1 MTPGRTISDDR
12 SQPKSRRACQACR
25 ASKVRCRKPHED
37 QPCTRCSEIGR
48 HCAPREKSNKRQKR
62 IDGRPVQNGEAGLD
76 TVTEALQNG
85 NSKTPPIRTTAAER
99 TTTLDPQP
107 ATASLDTNRTG
118 EFSSTLSDEYR
129 NAHIEQSIRDVIDD
143 ETTSM
148 IFSHFVENM
157 LQHFPFMAFHPSAT
171 AEEIL
176 QTTPILLLAILDA
189 AGDGFYATEVSRKLR
204 KLLVKVYS
212 TWLLET
218 NSYSASLLQAL
229 VISVTWHR
237 DMEGEPMDVFQLSN
251 AAANLAMVMG
261 MGKRPSDVEARR
273 LWLACYYTCARYICC
288 SRVAITVC

>member
-1 MTPGRTISDDR
+1 MTPRQTSSNDQ
-12 SQPKSRRACQACR
+12 SQRKSSRACQACR
-25 ASKVRCRKPHED
+25 ISKVRCRKPHED

-48 HCAPREKSNKRQKR
+48 HCTPREESNKRQKR
-62 IDGRPVQNGEAGLD
+62 VDGRPVQNIEAGLD
-76 TVTEALQNG
+76 TVTPVLQNG
-85 NSKTPPIRTTAAER
+85 NAKTPSIRTTAAER
-99 TTTLDPQP
+99 TTTLDPQS

-118 EFSSTLSDEYR
+118 ECSSTLSDEYR

-148 IFSHFVENM
+148 VFSHFVENM

-189 AGDGFYATEVSRKLR
+189 AGDGFYATEVSRKFR

-237 DMEGEPMDVFQLSN
+237 DMEGESMDVFQLSN

-261 MGKRPSDVEARR
+261 MGKHPRNVEARR
-273 LWLACYYTCARYICC
+273 LWLACYYIC
-288 SRVAITVC
+288 SR